1 MELDSDIELKR
12 SFDAIVN
19 GLKTR
24 PYPIPQAICQHLIV
38 PPLAK
43 HNFSLVPYEQDLLPE
58 HLWLA
63 SLVEK
68 FGDRAHRPF
77 YDLLDA
83 LDVVWLGDFPPI
95 GFLSDFILVPENI
108 RNDFKNNH
116 AELIRVAFHDLIGR
130 PLAFYPEG
138 PGLLV
143 DRPACP
149 YGRGAT

>member
-12 SFDAIVN
+12 RFDAIVN

-24 PYPIPQAICQHLIV
+24 SYPIPQAICQHLIV

-68 FGDRAHRPF
+68 FGDRTHRPF

-95 GFLSDFILVPENI
+95 GFLSDFGLVPENI
-108 RNDFKNNH
+108 RNDFKKQSCGTH
-116 AELIRVAFHDLIGR
+116 PGGLSR
-130 PLAFYPEG
+130 PDWTSFGFLS
-138 PGLLV
+138 
-143 DRPACP
+143 
-149 YGRGAT
+149 